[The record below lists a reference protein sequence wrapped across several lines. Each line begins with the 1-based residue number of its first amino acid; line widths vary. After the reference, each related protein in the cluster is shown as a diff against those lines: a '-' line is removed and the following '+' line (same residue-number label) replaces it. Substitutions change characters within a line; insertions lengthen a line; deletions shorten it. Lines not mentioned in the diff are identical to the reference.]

1 MQGQST
7 AVKLRPK
14 LWSYRKITTKN
25 PRQATFCSVS
35 HEYTYQE
42 ELFVQVGLGKT
53 RTIFNL
59 LLFLVAGLSMNASIS
74 QNKIWGHTVHNEQL
88 KLVTK

>member
-59 LLFLVAGLSMNASIS
+59 LLFWWLGFP
-74 QNKIWGHTVHNEQL
+74 
-88 KLVTK
+88 